1 MAMYTNLSPGAIGI
15 RGLDLEQSLDLAKDA
30 GYGGLQVNL
39 GAVQKL
45 AEEKSIDH
53 VKELWSKRGLRMG
66 GSGLPVNMRGSDAE
80 YYESLSRLPAI
91 AKFAAEIGVDGFTT
105 VIRGWDDQMPFKE
118 NWDFH
123 VKRLRLAGEI
133 MADYGHSI
141 GLEFIGPRTSRASH
155 KYGFVYTMDGMLG
168 LAAAAGT
175 GNIGL
180 LLDFW
185 HWYTCRAT
193 LDDLRHLSR
202 EDIVHVHIND
212 APAGIDPDDQIDN
225 VRALPGETGVI
236 PLVEIV
242 KIVDQ
247 LGYDGPVTPEPFS
260 QKLREMTPMEAART
274 VSDML
279 KRIWQE
285 AGLA

>member
-1 MAMYTNLSPGAIGI
+1 MYTNLSPGAIGI
-15 RGLDLEQSLDLAKDA
+15 RGLNLEQSLDLAKA
-30 GYGGLQVNL
+30 TGYEGLQVNI
-39 GAVQKL
+39 GEVEKL
-45 AEEKSIDH
+45 AEEKSVDY
-53 VKELWSKRGLRMG
+53 VKELWAKRGLKMG
-66 GSGLPVNMRGSDAE
+66 GSGLPANLRGSDSE
-80 YYESLSRLPAI
+80 YYASLSKLPEI

-105 VIRGWDDQMPFKE
+105 VIRGWDDNLSLKD

-123 VKRLRLAGEI
+123 VKRLRPVGEI
-133 MADYGHSI
+133 MADHGHSI
-141 GLEFIGPRTSRASH
+141 GLEFIGPNTSRASH
-155 KYGFVYTMDGMLG
+155 KYGFIYTMDGMLG
-168 LAAAAGT
+168 LAAAVGT

-180 LLDFW
+180 LLDVW

-193 LDDLRHLSR
+193 IDDLKQLSK

-236 PLVEIV
+236 PLAEIV
-242 KIVDQ
+242 KILDQ

-260 QKLREMTPMEAART
+260 QKLREMKPEDAAKT

-279 KRIWQE
+279 KKIWQE
-285 AGLA
+285 AGIA